1 MNLEIRAAR
10 KDEMVEFRR
19 VTGYVF
25 ADNETD
31 PESNENALVAAEW
44 TTCAFIDGH
53 LVSTLAGYPFRM
65 RFNGETADVAGLT
78 AVGTLPQYR
87 RRGLLRR
94 TITQS
99 FREERER
106 GQSMA
111 ILWASFG
118 GIYQRFGYG
127 PASNFVGYD
136 FDPRW
141 AGLHPGLESHGTIRL
156 TTDREAA
163 LPTLKQIY
171 RKHSSA
177 RNLMLHRA
185 EATWKFGVYRSFD
198 KKHKTHIAIYHNVDG
213 EPTGHLVYQLEPNED
228 KPTPNQR
235 LDVSDFIALD
245 TDAHIGL
252 WQYLLAHDLVGQVK
266 MGPVP
271 EDDPSPLL
279 VQEASK
285 LGRRLGEGI
294 FLRVVDAER
303 ALALRPYGDRGRLA
317 IEVRQ
322 DPECDWNQGI
332 FEIEADGDERRVKRS
347 GGVPDLTLPPRSLAS
362 LLAGHSSA
370 SQLSRA
376 GLLEAKDDGV
386 LTRADRMFA
395 TAFRPFCPDGF

>member
-1 MNLEIRAAR
+1 VNVEIRAAR
-10 KDEMVEFRR
+10 REELVDFRR
-19 VTGYVF
+19 VTGTVF
-25 ADNETD
+25 ADNEGD
-31 PESNENALVAAEW
+31 PADDENALVAAEW
-44 TTCAFIDGH
+44 TTCAFVDGQ
-53 LVSTLAGYPFRM
+53 LASTLAAYPFRM
-65 RFNGETADVAGLT
+65 RFNGATADVAGLT

-99 FREERER
+99 FREQRER

-141 AGLHPGLESHGTIRL
+141 AGLHPGLESHGAISV

-163 LPTLKQIY
+163 LPTMKQIY
-171 RKHSSA
+171 RKYSSP
-177 RNLMLHRA
+177 RNLMLHRV
-185 EATWKFGVYRSFD
+185 EVSWNFGVCRALD
-198 KKHKTHIAIYHNVDG
+198 KKHKTHIATYHNTDG
-213 EPTGHLVYQLEPNED
+213 EPTGHLVYQVEAED
-228 KPTPNQR
+228 KESPNQR
-235 LDVSDFIALD
+235 LEVCDFIALD
-245 TDAHIGL
+245 VDAHIGL
-252 WQYLLAHDLVGQVK
+252 WQYLLAHDLVSRVK

-285 LGRRLGEGI
+285 LGRRLGEGL
-294 FLRVVDAER
+294 FLRVIDAER
-303 ALALRPYGDRGRLA
+303 ALGLRPYGERGRLV
-317 IEVRQ
+317 IEIRH
-322 DPECDWNQGI
+322 DPWCDWNEGV

-347 GGVPDLTLPPRSLAS
+347 SGVPDLTLPPRSLAS

-370 SQLSRA
+370 SQLARA
-376 GLLEAKDDGV
+376 GLLDAKDDGV